1 MMEVVGRSGNL
12 TQGGSDD
19 FQWRFYSAIGDDP
32 KAPLDWVSI
41 SHYGGGH
48 GNFPGADYVQRT
60 PSGTAGA
67 PELQAMRALAQRPDA
82 SLEIMEWS
90 ILNNELRQPTWE
102 PSSVGTAW
110 TAASVATWICHG
122 VDRIFHWE
130 TGTTLRNSS
139 GDGRLVNFYEQWPWN
154 MALLELFLGGKA
166 RFATYDLPP
175 EPGCSDYGLNNTVAM
190 IESDKPDEYLIL
202 ISALAC
208 NRTASYSTKV
218 KWATD
223 SAALRSGKLTVEQ
236 YRMDSSVSV
245 TETIIRELQDKP
257 GTLIHN
263 DSLPYDSG
271 RLLTP
276 AGRQYAESAANLERY
291 WAMHAATFQPSAF
304 GGSWARKGART
315 EFELEVAAASVTV
328 VRARAK

>member
-1 MMEVVGRSGNL
+1 
-12 TQGGSDD
+12 
-19 FQWRFYSAIGDDP
+19 
-32 KAPLDWVSI
+32 
-41 SHYGGGH
+41 
-48 GNFPGADYVQRT
+48 
-60 PSGTAGA
+60 
-67 PELQAMRALAQRPDA
+67 MRALAQRPDA

-90 ILNNELRQPTWE
+90 ILNNELGQPTWE

-110 TAASVATWICHG
+110 TAASVATYMCHG

-175 EPGCSDYGLNNTVAM
+175 EPGCSAYGLNNTVAM
-190 IESDKPDEYLIL
+190 IESDKPDEFLIL

-208 NRTASYSTKV
+208 NRTAPFSTKV

-223 SAALRSGKLTVEQ
+223 SAALRSGKLAVEQ

-276 AGRQYAESAANLERY
+276 AGRQYAESPANLERY

-304 GGSWARKGART
+304 EGSWARKGAGT